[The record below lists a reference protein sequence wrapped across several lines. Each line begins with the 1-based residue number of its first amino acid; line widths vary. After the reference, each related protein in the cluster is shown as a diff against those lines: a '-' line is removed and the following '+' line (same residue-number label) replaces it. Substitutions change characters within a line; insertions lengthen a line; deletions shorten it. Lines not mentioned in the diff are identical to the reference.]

1 MTLRIPGLTPVFHR
15 IRARY
20 RPSRVRMR
28 LSLLY
33 AGAFT
38 GTGAVLLAILYLLV
52 SHSPKTQFSRFQRS
66 DGNRLIQGSLS
77 GNPSPE
83 LSPLVTADM
92 QAAAEHQHDLEM
104 EHLLVQS
111 AIALCIMVL
120 ISFVLGWL
128 VANRILRP
136 LRVMTST
143 IQRISA
149 RNLHERLAAPGPRDE
164 MVDLSD
170 TVDGLLER
178 LETAL
183 ATHKRF
189 VANAAH
195 ELRTPLTLEHALI
208 EETLIDR
215 TADVASF
222 RAASERV
229 LEICRQQERLLESLL
244 TLTTG
249 ERGLDRR
256 EPVDLAEIAE
266 DALDIAESDFLR
278 RDVRRESTILPAV
291 TVGDRALV
299 ERLVTN
305 LVENALTYNVPDGFV
320 EVRTGTEDG
329 RAVITVSNSGHQV
342 PDDQVSQLFEP
353 FHRLDRRAGR
363 GWNHG
368 LGLSIV
374 RAIASAH
381 GAALAAEARPGG
393 GLAVRVAF
401 PVPVEL
407 RGPRPPAVAG
417 GARQRRPALARRG

>member
-1 MTLRIPGLTPVFHR
+1 MTLRFSGHIPGLTPVLHR
-15 IRARY
+15 IAARY

-28 LSLLY
+28 LALLY
-33 AGAFT
+33 AAVFT
-38 GTGAVLLAILYLLV
+38 ATGAILLVILYLLV
-52 SHSPKTQFSRFQRS
+52 SHSPKAQFNVLHRPDGTS
-66 DGNRLIQGSLS
+66 DVSD
-77 GNPSPE
+77 PAE
-83 LSPLVTADM
+83 LPGDVANGLD
-92 QAAAEHQHDLEM
+92 AAAQRQHEVEM

-111 AIALCIMVL
+111 AIALGIMTLVSL
-120 ISFVLGWL
+120 VLGWL

-136 LRVMTST
+136 LRVMTRT

-149 RNLHERLAAPGPRDE
+149 RNLHERLAVPGPRDE
-164 MVDLSD
+164 MKDLSD

-183 ATHKRF
+183 AAHKRF

-215 TADVASF
+215 NADVASF

-266 DALDIAESDFLR
+266 DVLDFAEPEFAR
-278 RDVRRESTILPAV
+278 RGVRRESTILPA
-291 TVGDRALV
+291 TTSGDRGLV

-305 LVENALTYNVPDGFV
+305 LVDNALNYNVPDGFV
-320 EVRTGTEDG
+320 EVTTRSEAG
-329 RAVITVSNSGHQV
+329 RAVICLANSGERVPPEQV
-342 PDDQVSQLFEP
+342 GRLFEP

-374 RAIASAH
+374 RAIALAH
-381 GAALAAEARPGG
+381 GAAVSAEARADG
-393 GLAVRVAF
+393 GLTVQVSF
-401 PVPVEL
+401 PVSAEL
-407 RGPRPPAVAG
+407 PTAPQLPASP
-417 GARQRRPALARRG
+417 RQRRPALAHKG